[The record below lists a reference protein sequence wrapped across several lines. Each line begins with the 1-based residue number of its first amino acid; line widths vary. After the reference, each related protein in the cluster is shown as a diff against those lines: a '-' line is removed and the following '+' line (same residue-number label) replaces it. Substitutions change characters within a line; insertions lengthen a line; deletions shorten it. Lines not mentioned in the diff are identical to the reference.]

1 MVVLE
6 EGSQPQA
13 GPLLLLLLLAGA
25 TLLLSLHLL
34 RWLRPGAPGA
44 PGLPGPLAWP
54 LIGNAAQLGKAPH
67 LYFARMAKKYGDV
80 FQIQLGARSVVV
92 LNGGAIR
99 EALVKKG
106 PEFAGRPDFASFKYV
121 SSGNSLAFNTVSDWW
136 KIHRKVAQST
146 VRMFSSGNEQT
157 KKAFEHH
164 VTSELRELVQLF
176 VRKTA
181 QQRYFQPLAYLVVS
195 TANVMSAVC
204 FGKRYSYEDA
214 EFQQVVGRND
224 QFTRTVGAGS
234 IVDVMPWLQYFPNP
248 IKSMFD
254 NFKRLNREFGAFIGD
269 KVSEHRASIQPG
281 SVRDMTDALIVSL
294 DRLSDKTGVP
304 LWREYVSPTVGDVFG
319 ASQDTLSTALQWI
332 FLVLVR

>member
-6 EGSQPQA
+6 EDSQPEA
-13 GPLLLLLLLAGA
+13 GPPLLLLLLAGV

-54 LIGNAAQLGKAPH
+54 LIGNAAQLGKTPH
-67 LYFARMAKKYGDV
+67 LYFARMAKKYGNV

-181 QQRYFQPLAYLVVS
+181 QQRYFQPLTYLVVS

-254 NFKRLNREFGAFIGD
+254 NFKKLNREFGAFIRD
-269 KVSEHRASIQPG
+269 KVSEHRTSIQPG
-281 SVRDMTDALIVSL
+281 AVRDMTDALIVSL
-294 DRLSDKTGVP
+294 DRLSDQTGIP
-304 LWREYVSPTVGDVFG
+304 LWKDYVSPTVGDVFG